1 MKKKVLI
8 TALAAV
14 LILVCTLVYTGV
26 IQINGLAALKYE
38 IRGVDVSAYQGEI
51 DWEVLSKENIDFAFI
66 KATEGSTHVDE
77 YFEKNFENAK
87 KTALKI
93 GAYHFFSFESAGET
107 QAQNFIKNVGE
118 EMPLPAIDVEYYGKF
133 NKKNSDVP
141 AIKKRIACN
150 G

>member
-66 KATEGSTHVDE
+66 KAT
-77 YFEKNFENAK
+77 
-87 KTALKI
+87 
-93 GAYHFFSFESAGET
+93 
-107 QAQNFIKNVGE
+107 
-118 EMPLPAIDVEYYGKF
+118 
-133 NKKNSDVP
+133 
-141 AIKKRIACN
+141 
-150 G
+150 